1 MRDTIYYLIYISA
14 GVSIFATFIVC
25 LTLLKNSLFKNKS
38 TLDATNINSQI
49 NACRW
54 ASVVFTVLEWFLY
67 SCEVRWFAFLAI
79 RNYLLSVH
87 SWELSGSFLDLS
99 VCCLR
104 WCWFYARQILLRW
117 EGSLSSEIPVSWWE
131 EFFWHYLS
139 SWTSDKV
146 IYDNKIMF

>member
-25 LTLLKNSLFKNKS
+25 LTFLKNSLFKNKS

-67 SCEVRWFAFLAI
+67 SCESEMVCLLGYQELSLVCSQLGVIWIIFGFVCVLFALVLILRKADSPSVRGVSEFRNSSFLMGGIFLA
-79 RNYLLSVH
+79 LSF
-87 SWELSGSFLDLS
+87 FLN
-99 VCCLR
+99 V
-104 WCWFYARQILLRW
+104 
-117 EGSLSSEIPVSWWE
+117 G
-131 EFFWHYLS
+131 
-139 SWTSDKV
+139 
-146 IYDNKIMF
+146 